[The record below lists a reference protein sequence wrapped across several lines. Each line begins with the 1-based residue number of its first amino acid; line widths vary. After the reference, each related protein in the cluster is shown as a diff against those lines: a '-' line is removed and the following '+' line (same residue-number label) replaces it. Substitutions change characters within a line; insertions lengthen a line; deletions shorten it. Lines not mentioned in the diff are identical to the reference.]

1 MNETLDTKW
10 KKAIIQIANE
20 LKKANQIS
28 AIIGNGLL
36 GKELKTVEE
45 KKKKFKELEGG
56 RRGVS

>member
-10 KKAIIQIANE
+10 KKAIIQIAKE
-20 LKKANQIS
+20 IKKANQIS
-28 AIIGNGLL
+28 AVIGNGLL

-45 KKKKFKELEGG
+45 KKEKFKKFEES